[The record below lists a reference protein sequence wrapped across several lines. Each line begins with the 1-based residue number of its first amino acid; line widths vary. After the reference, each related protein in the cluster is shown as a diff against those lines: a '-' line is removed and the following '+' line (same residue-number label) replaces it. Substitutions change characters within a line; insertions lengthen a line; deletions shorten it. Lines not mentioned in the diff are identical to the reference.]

1 MNRKLAFAII
11 GFLIG
16 IVISLSISF
25 GRNVTAINNLK
36 EQINISEARNGMFE
50 YQLTA
55 TDKELK
61 GTKLKLT
68 GANQKIESL
77 QINNSAYRLFS
88 EDIKGR
94 YIRIY
99 AYAQAA
105 QLILKAQGIDYMYTE
120 LPLGE
125 SD

>member
-36 EQINISEARNGMFE
+36 EQINISEARNGMLE